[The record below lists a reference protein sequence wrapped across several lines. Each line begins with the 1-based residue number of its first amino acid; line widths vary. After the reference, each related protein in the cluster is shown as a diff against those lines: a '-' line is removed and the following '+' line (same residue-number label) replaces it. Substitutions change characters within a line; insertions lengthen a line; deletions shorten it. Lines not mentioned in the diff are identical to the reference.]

1 MKAKW
6 ITLRS
11 LLFLVITLS
20 LLLPACSNVT
30 STPELTIPPTPTTAA
45 AKPTT
50 PPTPTTAPAK
60 PTTPPES
67 TATLPP
73 AKVQGDI
80 NVVTWAGYDG
90 ASFTDP
96 FYAKYPDANLVF
108 SLITSEDEIFTK
120 LQGGFP
126 ADVVLPTGVKL
137 YVDNNLVQPIDTSR
151 VEAWSSIP
159 DRLKEKGLINGKY
172 YMVPYDWS
180 YCSVLVRTDKVTNV
194 PTSWAD
200 LWDPAYKGHV
210 AIYDGADA
218 AVVYTSLALGYDPY
232 NLTDEQFQ
240 AVKQKLIE
248 LKPNLLMYWLDPYA
262 MQQSVSDG
270 DLWVVGGA
278 WVEAYIALSQ
288 AGTPVEYI
296 NPTEGR
302 TLWVGG
308 HMIPTNAENIDG
320 AYAYIN
326 MVTSPAVQ
334 SVLGTWGFGMGN
346 FDTIPLLDPN
356 IVKLMSLDDLTMLD
370 RTFVFQDVSIDTLKK
385 WNTMWSEVKASP

>member
-6 ITLRS
+6 ISLRS
-11 LLFLVITLS
+11 LFLLVVTFS
-20 LLLPACSNVT
+20 LLLPACGT
-30 STPELTIPPTPTTAA
+30 ATQTPEV
-45 AKPTT
+45 TT
-50 PPTPTTAPAK
+50 PPTPTTAPAQ
-60 PTTPPES
+60 PTTPPPTAAPALPTSPPEP

-73 AKVQGDI
+73 AMVEGDI

-90 ASFTDP
+90 TDFTDP
-96 FYAKYPDANLVF
+96 FYAKYPDATLIF

-126 ADVVLPTGVKL
+126 ADVILPTAVEL
-137 YVDNNLVQPIDTSR
+137 YVDNNLVLPIDTSR
-151 VEAWSSIP
+151 IEAWSSIP
-159 DRLKEKGLINGKY
+159 DRLKDKGLIDGKY
-172 YMVPYDWS
+172 YMVPFDWS
-180 YCSVLVRTDKVTNV
+180 YCSILVRTDKVTNI

-200 LWDPAYKGHV
+200 LWNPEYKGHV
-210 AIYDGADA
+210 AIYDDGNA
-218 AVVYTSLALGYDPY
+218 ALVYTSLAFGYDPY

-248 LKPNLLMYWLDPYA
+248 LKPNLLTYWSDPYA

-288 AGTPVEYI
+288 AGVPVEYI
-296 NPTEGR
+296 NPKEGR
-302 TLWVGG
+302 TAWVGG
-308 HMIPTNAENIDG
+308 HMISVNAKNIDG

-326 MVTSPAVQ
+326 SMTSPEVQ
-334 SVLGTWGFGMGN
+334 AILGTWGFGMGN

-370 RTFVFQDVSIDTLKK
+370 RTFVFQDVSVDELKK
-385 WNTMWSEVKASP
+385 ENTMWSEVKASP